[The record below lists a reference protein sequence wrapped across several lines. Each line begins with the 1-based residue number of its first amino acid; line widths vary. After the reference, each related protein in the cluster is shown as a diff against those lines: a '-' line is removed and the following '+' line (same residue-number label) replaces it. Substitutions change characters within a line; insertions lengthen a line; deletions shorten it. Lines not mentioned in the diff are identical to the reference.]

1 MSLIERIEE
10 AIENKDTNALE
21 LLLVDW
27 DNNKLTNQKEV
38 KNERIFQYHRK
49 EICF

>member
-10 AIENKDTNALE
+10 AIENKDTSTLA

-27 DNNKLTNQKEV
+27 DNNRLIN
-38 KNERIFQYHRK
+38 
-49 EICF
+49 